1 MLRYMNIVV
10 VPSRI
15 ELELDVENLE
25 KLEGGVKR
33 DRKSIEMNYSYI
45 GRYIYLTMLDE
56 LSMLH
61 CFFFF

>member
-25 KLEGGVKR
+25 KLDGGVKR

-45 GRYIYLTMLDE
+45 GRYI
-56 LSMLH
+56 SNH
-61 CFFFF
+61 VR